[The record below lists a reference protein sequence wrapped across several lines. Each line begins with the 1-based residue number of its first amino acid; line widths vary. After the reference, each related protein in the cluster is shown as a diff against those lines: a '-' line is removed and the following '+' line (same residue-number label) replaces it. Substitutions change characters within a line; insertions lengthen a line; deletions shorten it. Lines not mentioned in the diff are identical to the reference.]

1 MTCKTNGHGSTGDIY
16 VSTGTAVGNRH
27 QNTRTGRRASL
38 RSLTFSLVKHL
49 AVCWLRAR
57 VRVRVGARVKKKT
70 SYKSVCLN
78 IHYEYE
84 PAGYQQ

>member
-1 MTCKTNGHGSTGDIY
+1 MTYKTNGHGSTGDIY
-16 VSTGTAVGNRH
+16 VSTGTVVGNRH

-38 RSLTFSLVKHL
+38 RSLVKQL

-57 VRVRVGARVKKKT
+57 VRVRVKKKT
-70 SYKSVCLN
+70 SYKSLCLN

-84 PAGYQQ
+84 PAGYQT